1 MSHTTSVRHSIE
13 LLHRPGRRLSD
24 AALAELVGELREAAA
39 DCFGEL
45 PDYQCLRGTREEL
58 SDKVIALARC
68 PGGRLAGFCSA
79 VLLDVPG
86 VGEVLHLGLTCVRAD
101 QRSGGLT
108 HRLTSTLTV
117 RYLLRHRPLSRVW
130 VTNVACVLSS
140 LVNVGQ
146 HFDHVFPSPEG
157 PAAPSTSH
165 RRIAEAIDALY
176 RDKIYIRPDATF
188 DRESFVFRGSVHET
202 VFQRDESDPRYRH
215 RDARANRFYGE
226 RMDFERGDEV
236 LQIGSMSLLTG
247 LRYLRRR
254 HATRRS
260 NAAWTGQPLPQSA

>member
-1 MSHTTSVRHSIE
+1 MSHSTPVRHSIE

-24 AALAELVGELREAAA
+24 AALAKLVDELREVAA
-39 DCFGEL
+39 DCFEEL

-68 PGGRLAGFCSA
+68 ADGRLAGFCSA

-86 VGEVLHLGLTCVRAD
+86 VGAVLHLGLTCVRAD

-130 VTNVACVLSS
+130 VSNVACVLSS
-140 LVNVGQ
+140 LVNVGR

-157 PAAPSTSH
+157 PAAPSTNH

-176 RDKIYIRPDATF
+176 RDKIYIRPDARF
-188 DRESFVFRGSVHET
+188 DRESFVFRGSVRET
-202 VFQRDESDPRYRH
+202 VFQKDEHDARYRH
-215 RDARANRFYGE
+215 RDAAANRFYGD
-226 RMDFERGDEV
+226 RMDFEHGDEV

-254 HATRRS
+254 RATTRPT
-260 NAAWTGQPLPQSA
+260 AAWTSQPLPQSA

>member
-24 AALAELVGELREAAA
+24 AALAKLVAELREVAA
-39 DCFGEL
+39 DCFDEL

-68 PGGRLAGFCSA
+68 ADGRLAGFCSA
-79 VLLDVPG
+79 ALLGVPG

-117 RYLLRHRPLSRVW
+117 RYLLTHRPLSRVW

-140 LVNVGQ
+140 LVNVGR
-146 HFDHVFPSPEG
+146 HFDDVFPSPEG
-157 PAAPSTSH
+157 PELPTTTH
-165 RRIAEAIDALY
+165 RRIAEAVDALY

-188 DRESFVFRGSVHET
+188 DRESFVFRGSVRET
-202 VFQRDESDPRYRH
+202 VFQKDEHDARYRH

-254 HATRRS
+254 RTAKKPS
-260 NAAWTGQPLPQSA
+260 AGWAAQAVPQSA